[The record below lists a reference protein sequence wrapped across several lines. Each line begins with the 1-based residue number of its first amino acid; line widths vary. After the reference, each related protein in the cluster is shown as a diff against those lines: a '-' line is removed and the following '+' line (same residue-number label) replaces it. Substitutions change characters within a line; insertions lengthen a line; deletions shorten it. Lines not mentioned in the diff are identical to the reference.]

1 VSGNDAIVNPVVGK
15 RTAMV
20 GPVALMAAC
29 EPDLEPLS
37 SLLGYT
43 AANKRRLF
51 ISQLYLD
58 EHRADSAA
66 LVGPM
71 IGAPYAAMVLE
82 SLIVRGARR
91 ILFLGWCGALVP
103 DLRIGDLI
111 IPSAALVGE
120 GTSQN
125 YPPIV
130 SKTYPSAG
138 IMAAVEDTLA
148 DEPIQARQAAIWT
161 TDGAFRETREQV
173 TSYQKRGAIA
183 VDMET
188 SALFA
193 VAAFRQVEIGA
204 VLVVSDSLAGESWQ
218 PGFKTA
224 QFKSGRKAAHHLVT
238 ILCRKLHRPK

>member
-1 VSGNDAIVNPVVGK
+1 MTGNDAIVNPAVGK

-37 SLLGYT
+37 RLLGYT

-51 ISQLYLD
+51 ISHLYLD
-58 EHRADSAA
+58 AQRADTAA
-66 LVGPM
+66 LAGPM

-82 SLIVRGARR
+82 SLIARGARR
-91 ILFLGWCGALVP
+91 ILFIGWCGALVP
-103 DLRIGDLI
+103 DLRIGDLVV
-111 IPSAALVGE
+111 PSAALVGE
-120 GTSQN
+120 GTSPN
-125 YPPIV
+125 YPPVV
-130 SKTYPSAG
+130 SQTFPSAE
-138 IMAAVEDTLA
+138 IMAAVEGTLA
-148 DEPIQARQAAIWT
+148 DEEIQARQATIWT

-173 TSYQKRGAIA
+173 TSYQKRGAVA

-218 PGFKTA
+218 PGFKTP

-238 ILCRKLHRPK
+238 ILCRKLRPPK